1 MIAHSR
7 HRKYANSRQYSA
19 FKGGDIVGVFPVDW
33 KMTDEQMNEFLT
45 EVKEKTGADEIRLT
59 WTSLRGKVDEKV
71 DV

>member
-7 HRKYANSRQYSA
+7 HRKYSNAKQYTA
-19 FKGGDIVGVFPVDW
+19 IKNGEVVGVFPVEW
-33 KMTDEQMNEFLT
+33 KMTDEQLQDFLA
-45 EVKEKTGADEIRLT
+45 EVKARSGADEIRLT